1 MILFTYPQDPC
12 LVLIPQY
19 SSACSKH
26 HAAYLPPSSTDGS
39 TRTLNYFQVNS
50 VISTLNT
57 IVQDS
62 HPSSYPLPGG
72 TSSLGTWR
80 GPGFM
85 EAPGLWLWQESM
97 LALGMCHSP
106 LWFGLCHPEP
116 WTPPEVSMSRVCVFL
131 VLPTMPL
138 LVCCPSSIISLSPL
152 NETLELLQYD
162 GGSGKALHVLFA
174 QTCPAC
180 HHFTPPRFY

>member
-1 MILFTYPQDPC
+1 MSSPPGSLYRLILFPYPQDPF

-26 HAAYLPPSSTDGS
+26 HAAYLPPSSTDGR

-62 HPSSYPLPGG
+62 HPSSHPLPGG
-72 TSSLGTWR
+72 TSSPGTWR

-97 LALGMCHSP
+97 LAPGMCHSP
-106 LWFGLCHPEP
+106 LWFGCAILNHGHLLRYLCHGS
-116 WTPPEVSMSRVCVFL
+116 VSSWSCPQCPFL
-131 VLPTMPL
+131 SAVPQSYP
-138 LVCCPSSIISLSPL
+138 
-152 NETLELLQYD
+152 
-162 GGSGKALHVLFA
+162 
-174 QTCPAC
+174 
-180 HHFTPPRFY
+180 